1 MQKRHRKSFAAPRE
15 MIFLAAFIAL
25 HSDFKTLST
34 RACPHRYA
42 LEEFCFQLYNAD
54 KSTEKPLPRP
64 V

>member
-1 MQKRHRKSFAAPRE
+1 